1 MATLPPSL
9 PRSRA
14 TGLPFDTRGRS
25 QRERAQA
32 RAAARLHV
40 PQVRGSTR
48 KRYRLLGET
57 VEAAPT
63 TRTSRRREEKRRA
76 SMAGSAD
83 QAARMAAWRARSSRR
98 RRWQVEASGAG
109 GSIGCWWKHREAGE
123 KRGGSCAAAEE
134 GMRDA
139 SRCARAR
146 AAGFPPRRPP
156 GPRVR
161 DHMSQLV
168 EASGHGNMDSSA
180 AAFAAACASRGATA
194 LVYVC
199 YAPQSRP
206 PQRQATRAGRLVEAS
221 CGCEVWV

>member
-109 GSIGCWWKHREAGE
+109 GSIECWWKHREAGE

-139 SRCARAR
+139 SRCAHARCRVPASQTSR
-146 AAGFPPRRPP
+146 AAREGSHEPA
-156 GPRVR
+156 GGSIGAWE
-161 DHMSQLV
+161 HGQQC
-168 EASGHGNMDSSA
+168 SGI
-180 AAFAAACASRGATA
+180 C
-194 LVYVC
+194 
-199 YAPQSRP
+199 
-206 PQRQATRAGRLVEAS
+206 S
-221 CGCEVWV
+221 CMC